1 MSLTISPQIRIVA
14 LLGIVLAVVA
24 GGAFTFLGRGSVST
38 APVKRIVPLSQRHTA
53 AKTTPAHAAKAT
65 PSHAAKATPSH
76 AVKRRPTHAKTQALP
91 HAKPVTATPKPEPA
105 AKPKPAPK
113 PKPLANPYNLPL
125 PLVRALNEH
134 ATVVVALYSAES
146 RVDMIAYAE
155 ARAGAA
161 AVGGT
166 VGFVGLNVLQA
177 AQVRS
182 LTEQLGV
189 LPDPGLLVYRR
200 PGILAARINGFAD
213 RETVAQV
220 ASGS

>member
-24 GGAFTFLGRGSVST
+24 GGAFMFLGRGSVST
-38 APVKRIVPLSQRHTA
+38 APVKRIIPLSQRHTA
-53 AKTTPAHAAKAT
+53 KATPAHAAKRRPA
-65 PSHAAKATPSH
+65 HAKTKARPHAKAVKATP
-76 AVKRRPTHAKTQALP
+76 KR
-91 HAKPVTATPKPEPA
+91 VEA

-113 PKPLANPYNLPL
+113 AKPLANPYKLPL
-125 PLVRALNEH
+125 PLARALAEH

-146 RVDMIAYAE
+146 RVDAIAYAE

-161 AVGGT
+161 ALGGD
-166 VGFVGLNVLQA
+166 VGFVGLNVLDP

-200 PGILAARINGFAD
+200 PGVLAARIDGFAD
-213 RETVAQV
+213 RDTVAQA
-220 ASGS
+220 ASSS